1 MRGAKKRGLR
11 DNFGTLLIEHRGKQ
25 IFTTVGSR
33 KYESQFGGLQPT
45 SSKLGVIP
53 SGYAHRPDL
62 ISNLFLD
69 TPALWWMVC
78 ERNAIFDVFEQ
89 LKSGDPIILI

>member
-1 MRGAKKRGLR
+1 MRRKYKGSRAK
-11 DNFGTLLIEHRGKQ
+11 FGSILINHKGKN

-33 KYESQFGGLQPT
+33 KYEGIFGGSQKP
-45 SSKLGVIP
+45 SSKMGTIP

-62 ISNLFLD
+62 IADLFLD

-89 LKSGDPIILI
+89 LKSGDSLILPS